1 MASRC
6 DIGTLVRKDH
16 INKLAVIS
24 IFATKLP
31 VGYDLGTII
40 PSSRGLLQALHI
52 IVKVR

>member
-1 MASRC
+1 MASRG
-6 DIGTLVRKDH
+6 DTGTLVRKDH
-16 INKLAVIS
+16 NKLAVIS

>member
-16 INKLAVIS
+16 NIQEVLS

-40 PSSRGLLQALHI
+40 PSRGLLQALHNI
-52 IVKVR
+52 GKVR